1 MECPD
6 WALLICDA
14 ICPGFPGTER
24 DPGWGSGANCKHTH
38 DSFSKME
45 GRVWFLFEAKS
56 LYVALALNS
65 VPLRE
70 CQNYKQHQVENLGPV
85 F

>member
-6 WALLICDA
+6 WALLIC
-14 ICPGFPGTER
+14 PGFLGTER
-24 DPGWGSGANCKHTH
+24 DSGWGLGAYCKHTH

-70 CQNYKQHQVENLGPV
+70 CQDYKQHQAENLGPV

>member
-6 WALLICDA
+6 WALLIC
-14 ICPGFPGTER
+14 PGFLGTER
-24 DPGWGSGANCKHTH
+24 DPDWGSGAYRKHTH
-38 DSFSKME
+38 DSCSKME

-70 CQNYKQHQVENLGPV
+70 CQDYKQHQAENLGPV